1 MTSIYLAAP
10 WVNRE
15 AMRVVRDD
23 LVAMGHVVTSRWLDI
38 EDLGQ
43 SPVPDDFE
51 VCREAA
57 INDFDDIIYADMF
70 LVLTDERPVGAGHHV
85 ELGYAL
91 ALGKHVVVVGP
102 IKSIFHHLADHH
114 YATWEEAKARMTNA

>member
-15 AMRVVRDD
+15 VARVVRDE
-23 LVAMGHVVTSRWLDI
+23 LEAVGHVVTSRWLGVLDSGPIPSSPEKCKQEANMDLNDI
-38 EDLGQ
+38 DLA
-43 SPVPDDFE
+43 SL
-51 VCREAA
+51 
-57 INDFDDIIYADMF
+57 F

-91 ALGKHVVVVGP
+91 AKKKHIVVVGP
-102 IKSIFHHLADHH
+102 IKSVFHHLADHH
-114 YATWEEAKARMTNA
+114 FDTWKDAKERMRI